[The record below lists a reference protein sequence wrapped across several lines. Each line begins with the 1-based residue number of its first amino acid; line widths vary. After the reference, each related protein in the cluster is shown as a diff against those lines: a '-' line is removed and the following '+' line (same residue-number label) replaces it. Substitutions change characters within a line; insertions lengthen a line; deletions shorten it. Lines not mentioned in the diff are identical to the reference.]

1 GIVEITLPQ
10 GYENKEVHIYNI
22 HGTLLQTKQ
31 AQATKLSFDLS
42 AYSDGVYIIKI
53 DNYSTRIVKTK

>member
-1 GIVEITLPQ
+1 
-10 GYENKEVHIYNI
+10 YENKEVHIYNI

-31 AQATKLSFDLS
+31 AQAAKLTFDLS
-42 AYSDGVYIIKI
+42 TYSDGVYIIKI